1 MIRLIKGAKKWLKE
15 EKKLKRKRKLKK
27 LRKEEE
33 DSLVF
38 FFFNKLRFS
47 WRLRG
52 KRFFYTLSE
61 TSLVLLTVSS
71 GVTLTS
77 LETALGVSLFKFR
90 FNALSN
96 FF

>member
-38 FFFNKLRFS
+38 FFFTINAS
-47 WRLRG
+47 HG
-52 KRFFYTLSE
+52 ACVGSVFFYSI
-61 TSLVLLTVSS
+61 SS
-71 GVTLTS
+71 ST
-77 LETALGVSLFKFR
+77 
-90 FNALSN
+90 
-96 FF
+96 

>member
-52 KRFFYTLSE
+52 KRFFLY
-61 TSLVLLTVSS
+61 
-71 GVTLTS
+71 
-77 LETALGVSLFKFR
+77 ALGNFVSVTYCFVWSNFCFVRNCFSSLFI
-90 FNALSN
+90 
-96 FF
+96 

>member
-47 WRLRG
+47 WRLRE
-52 KRFFYTLSE
+52 KRFFI
-61 TSLVLLTVSS
+61 LVFLD
-71 GVTLTS
+71 
-77 LETALGVSLFKFR
+77 
-90 FNALSN
+90 
-96 FF
+96 